1 MHKIVIT
8 GGHLTPTLAVI
19 EELIKRGGWEIYFLG
34 RKYAAEGDR
43 TPSLESMIIPEK
55 GIRFVSI
62 NPGRLQQK
70 FTKHTIPAFL
80 RLPLG
85 FIQGFYHLARLKPD
99 IILSFGSYVGVP
111 VVVCGWFLG
120 IPIMIHQQTLTTSR
134 ADKINARFAQKIA
147 ISWKETLNDFP
158 KNKVVLTGNPIRP
171 QIFKVNQK
179 IWENLNLEKGL
190 PLVLITGGNQG
201 SHRLNLAV
209 EGALEKIL
217 TKYNLFHQTGHLR
230 TTGDF
235 DRLSEKKE
243 KLPEKLKIRYHLK
256 RYISGEEW
264 GTLLNKADLVVSRAG
279 INTVSELLA
288 LGKPAL
294 LIPIPWLYG
303 DEQTKNAEMLK
314 KIGLAEILPQEKL
327 TPQTLY
333 QTIEKM
339 IRNLENYRCNLVK
352 AKKLII
358 PNAAQK
364 IIDEVEKIS

>member
-1 MHKIVIT
+1 MRKIVIT
-8 GGHLTPTLAVI
+8 GGHLTPALAVI
-19 EELIKRGGWEIYFLG
+19 DELQKRGGWEIYFFG
-34 RKYAAEGDR
+34 RKYAAEGEK
-43 TPSLESMIIPEK
+43 TPSLESLIIPEK
-55 GIRFVSI
+55 GIRFI
-62 NPGRLQQK
+62 PLNPGRLQQK

-85 FIQGFYHLARLKPD
+85 FIQAFYHLTRLKPN

-111 VVVCGWFLG
+111 VVVCGWLLG
-120 IPIMIHQQTLTTSR
+120 IPIMIHQQTLTAGR

-147 ISWKETLNDFP
+147 VSWKDTLNDFP
-158 KNKVVLTGNPIRP
+158 KNKVLLTGNPIHP

-179 IWENLNLEKGL
+179 IWKNLNFEKEL

-201 SHRLNLAV
+201 SHRINLAV

-217 TKYNLFHQTGHLR
+217 TKYNLFHQTGYLR

-243 KLPEKLKIRYHLK
+243 NLPEKLKIHYHLK

-279 INTVSELLA
+279 INTLSELLA

-314 KIGLAEILPQEKL
+314 KIGLAEILNQKKL
-327 TPQTLY
+327 TSKTLY

-339 IRNLENYRCNLVK
+339 ITHLQDYRSNSAG
-352 AKKLII
+352 AKRLIVL
-358 PNAAQK
+358 NAPQK
-364 IIDEVEKIS
+364 IINEVEKII